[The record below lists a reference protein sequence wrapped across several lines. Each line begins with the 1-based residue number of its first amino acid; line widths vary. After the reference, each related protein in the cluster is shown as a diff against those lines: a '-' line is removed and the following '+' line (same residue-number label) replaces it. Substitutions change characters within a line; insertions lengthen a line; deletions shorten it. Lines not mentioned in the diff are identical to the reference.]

1 MLPPRAAPRPIGG
14 GAWIP
19 GPQALQP
26 PQPRDISASNR
37 APGLALRSRERESLE
52 APGGSSRSRVVL
64 ALGLEV
70 HTHQTAILEDCG
82 AHRVF
87 TTASFSH
94 YLLLPILQ
102 LPRFPSSL
110 HHHSP
115 EHSPMCGQNWD
126 FERIC
131 EPSLF
136 LQLDF
141 GQSGRSDL
149 SQKMRNVNGS
159 AVTRAFPWRKY
170 WLLTLKLLDPTSI

>member
-64 ALGLEV
+64 ALGLE
-70 HTHQTAILEDCG
+70 G
-82 AHRVF
+82 AHTPDWRIVEHTEYSPPLPF
-87 TTASFSH
+87 LIISSSQFCNCPDFPVHCTII
-94 YLLLPILQ
+94 LLQ
-102 LPRFPSSL
+102 
-110 HHHSP
+110 
-115 EHSPMCGQNWD
+115 HSPMCGQNWD